1 MPTIPTKLR
10 VQATQKTKNNSILY
24 RYQINIKCNK
34 WRLSERSILQISGA
48 DAKRWF
54 TEVFTRHLFCNSE
67 NIDRFSSYAL
77 GTSLKISQ
85 GKVRENEKKKTLAPF
100 SKPDLALTH
109 PLTYAIRTSTH
120 DTDSDTTTHTH
131 TRPPRLRR
139 PPPVASRARPA
150 SRTHG
155 QIAS

>member
-10 VQATQKTKNNSILY
+10 VQATQKTKNNSNLY
-24 RYQINIKCNK
+24 RYQINTKCNK
-34 WRLSERSILQISGA
+34 WRFIERSILQISGA

-85 GKVRENEKKKTLAPF
+85 GKVRENEKKKLGSFFKTGPR
-100 SKPDLALTH
+100 TH
-109 PLTYAIRTSTH
+109 SSTH
-120 DTDSDTTTHTH
+120 IRNTHIHTRYRFGHNHTHTH

>member
-10 VQATQKTKNNSILY
+10 VQATQKTKNNSNLY
-24 RYQINIKCNK
+24 RYQINTKWNI
-34 WRLSERSILQISGA
+34 WRLSERSILKISGA

-54 TEVFTRHLFCNSE
+54 TEVFTRHLFCNSD
-67 NIDRFSSYAL
+67 NIDRFSSYFVL
-77 GTSLKISQ
+77 RSKFP
-85 GKVRENEKKKTLAPF
+85 KEKLERMRKKTLAPF

-120 DTDSDTTTHTH
+120 DTDSDTTTRTH